1 MARVRISGC
10 VQLEDECLR
19 CIGQYCKQ
27 LQNATVSGCSVSAES
42 IEELKLLC
50 PNAAVLGKKIK
61 PPKLTKRQRKERKKQ
76 QQAALLPALVPD
88 NAQEETAEGS
98 SSTSGEATITTT
110 TNNPTN
116 QNKDDCVDEKGQDKQ
131 E

>member
-10 VQLEDECLR
+10 AQLEDECLR

-42 IEELKLLC
+42 IEELKLIC

-76 QQAALLPALVPD
+76 QQDALLPALVPD
-88 NAQEETAEGS
+88 NVQEETAEGS
-98 SSTSGEATITTT
+98 FSTSGEATTTI
-110 TNNPTN
+110 TNNPTRHEN
-116 QNKDDCVDEKGQDKQ
+116 QDG
-131 E
+131 